1 MFCAYGIVC
10 LCFFRILQPPR
21 KALFI
26 FQGTR
31 KPTCTFCPPSTSKH
45 LELTTRLHRLP
56 SFPIGVRQY
65 KNPPFLFGA
74 ADSHCG
80 EKSVYYFNF
89 SITFLMAFSGRY
101 SVQRARQFLR
111 IARWCSRSP
120 DRYSIASAN
129 CSTLPTSTN
138 TPSSFSLIISSL

>member
-1 MFCAYGIVC
+1 MLRYRLFVLFC
-10 LCFFRILQPPR
+10 ILQPPR

-31 KPTCTFCPPSTSKH
+31 KPTCTFACRHSQSACGN
-45 LELTTRLHRLP
+45 
-56 SFPIGVRQY
+56 I

-74 ADSHCG
+74 ADSLCG

-111 IARWCSRSP
+111 IVRWCSRSP

-129 CSTLPTSTN
+129 CSTLPTSAN